1 MSNGY
6 QEEMSIGG
14 YQPKTIT
21 GTSVTP
27 LKFRCYAIIP
37 DNNGCVISELRRS
50 DDDSINWAD
59 SSHLNLAGNDISGHR
74 ASIICNPDYW
84 WTEVKLASGMCQA
97 ARMGKV

>member
-1 MSNGY
+1 MNNGY

-21 GTSVTP
+21 GTSAVP
-27 LKFRCYAIIP
+27 LTKCYAIIP

-50 DDDSINWAD
+50 DNAAINWAD

-74 ASIICNPDYW
+74 ASIICNPDYH
-84 WTEVKLASGMCQA
+84 WTEVKLASGKCQA
-97 ARMGKV
+97 ARLGKL